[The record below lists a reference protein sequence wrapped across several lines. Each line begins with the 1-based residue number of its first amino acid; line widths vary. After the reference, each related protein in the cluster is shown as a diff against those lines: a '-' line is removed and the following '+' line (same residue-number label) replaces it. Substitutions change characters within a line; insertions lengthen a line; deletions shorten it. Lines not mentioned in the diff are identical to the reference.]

1 MQLNRLIKELSQE
14 NILSPEIKTCIVRI
28 LSRRESRLMLPE
40 EKARVKIDK
49 QLRNVG
55 WCIVSRNEYL
65 PNSTVAVKEALMVGN
80 TESDY
85 LLFIDGK
92 AIAVVE
98 AKREENP
105 LGDDVKKQ
113 AEDYAVSPQSWY
125 ALWFEKLIPLVY
137 MANGNKI
144 YFKNMLV
151 EDSEYEE
158 LSQMHSPKK
167 MLQMV
172 GKKSEYGVLPLLEK
186 RGLRD
191 CQYNAEIKF
200 EESLKLGN
208 KKNLAVLATGSGKTY
223 LACLASYRLL
233 NYTSTKRILF
243 LVDRNN
249 LARQTE
255 TEFSLFDRTENQMRM
270 GDLYTI
276 NRLKKET
283 DIKSDI
289 VISTIQKL
297 FAVLTGQDIQES
309 NEDAEDEIA
318 KNDEEKDNNEVVE
331 LGDDLKLPP
340 DYFQLIIVDE
350 CHRSIY
356 GKWKKVLDYFSSAT
370 VLGLTATPTPEAYAY
385 FNNNII
391 EQYTY
396 DDSVVDGVNVP
407 PRIYRIITDVTEH
420 GGTIEKGSKV
430 IETAKRSG
438 KSETH
443 NAQTTVEYG
452 STELDRSIVNKS
464 QIREVLMAYKKAIY
478 EDLYPERE
486 KKWEYIPKTLI
497 FAKSDSHAT
506 DIVEIA
512 KEVFKTEFENDEL
525 PENFV
530 QKITYSSGDSNAL
543 IRELR
548 TEKDF
553 RIAVTVTLVA
563 TGTDVKPLEVVL
575 FMKDVHSDVLY
586 TQMKGRGCRVIS
598 DDKLKEVTPNA
609 DTKECYYIVDAVGVT
624 ESEKNIPKP
633 GAGQGPKRALSL
645 EHLLERLAHN
655 EVSDDNLM
663 LLRDYCST
671 INRRYEESVLFSRH
685 LDYFITN
692 YGFAPRKLANDIN
705 TAFAEGT
712 LVEYIDPSHDNT
724 ERMALIY
731 CLIGNLQARNK
742 LLEMQRGYMVESDDR
757 DKVLYAGFSKES
769 ARTYIENFEKYL
781 EDNKDSIEALRII
794 YNSEDIVITHEM
806 LIELRDRLL
815 AESRQYGVYQIWKNY
830 KILDEQGDVEVLDG
844 KENVNA
850 LTNLIQ
856 IVRYAYKKNS
866 KLTSLINGYAQRFTL
881 YCGQAQRVL
890 TEDQKDIMQ
899 QIAEYIINDGAIMV
913 MELNETDTELWKRAV
928 KSFGGA
934 ALASEIQTLS
944 KFILKVA

>member
-1 MQLNRLIKELSQE
+1 
-14 NILSPEIKTCIVRI
+14 
-28 LSRRESRLMLPE
+28 MLPE

-172 GKKSEYGVLPLLEK
+172 GKKSEYGALPLLEK

-297 FAVLTGQDIQES
+297 FAVLTGQDIQEG

-928 KSFGGA
+928 KSFGGE

>member
-1 MQLNRLIKELSQE
+1 
-14 NILSPEIKTCIVRI
+14 
-28 LSRRESRLMLPE
+28 MLPE

-49 QLRNVG
+49 QLRNAG
-55 WCIVSRNEYL
+55 WDIVARNEYL
-65 PNSTVAVKEALMVGN
+65 PNSTSAVKEALMRGN

-92 AIAVVE
+92 TIAVVE

-105 LGDDVKKQ
+105 LGDEVKKQ
-113 AEDYAVSPQSWY
+113 AEDYAVSPQAWY
-125 ALWFEKLIPLVY
+125 GLWFEKLIPLVY

-151 EDSEYEE
+151 EGSDYEE

-167 MLQMV
+167 MLQII
-172 GKKSEYGVLPLLEK
+172 GKKSEYGALPIIEK

-191 CQYNAEIKF
+191 CQYRAEVKF
-200 EESLKLGN
+200 EESLKMGN

-233 NYTSTKRILF
+233 NYTPTKRILF

-255 TEFSLFDRTENQMRM
+255 SEFSVFDRTEGQQKM
-270 GDLYTI
+270 GNLYTI
-276 NRLKKET
+276 NRLKKEE
-283 DIKSDI
+283 DIKGDI

-297 FAVLTGQDIQES
+297 FCVLTGQVISDS
-309 NEDAEDEIA
+309 DEDAEDEKA
-318 KNDEEKDNNEVVE
+318 KEDEEKNSKTVIE
-331 LGDDLKLPP
+331 LGNDLKLPP

-356 GKWKKVLDYFSSAT
+356 GKWKKVLDYFSGAT

-385 FNNNII
+385 FNKNVI
-391 EQYTY
+391 EEYTY

-407 PRIYRIITDVTEH
+407 PRVYRIITDVTAH
-420 GGTIEKGSKV
+420 GGTIEKGTKI
-430 IETAKRSG
+430 IETAKRTR
-438 KSETH
+438 KSETIDVG
-443 NAQTTVEYG
+443 TSVEYG
-452 STELDRSIVNKS
+452 AAELDRSVVNKK
-464 QIREVLMAYKKAIY
+464 QIKEVLMAYKKSIY
-478 EDLYPERE
+478 EDLYPNRE

-497 FAKSDSHAT
+497 FAKDDNHAT
-506 DIVEIA
+506 EIVDIA
-512 KEVFKTEFENDEL
+512 KDVFKSEFENEAI
-525 PENFV
+525 PEKFV
-530 QKITYSSGDSNAL
+530 QKITYSAGDSNAL
-543 IRELR
+543 IRDLR
-548 TEKDF
+548 TEKEF

-624 ESEKNIPKP
+624 ESEKHIPKP
-633 GAGQGPKRALSL
+633 GPDGSGKKNLSL

-655 EVSDDNLM
+655 EVSDENLM

-671 INRRYEESVLFSRH
+671 INRRYEESVLFGRH

-692 YGFAPRKLANDIN
+692 FGFAPRKLANDIN
-705 TAFAEGT
+705 TAFAQGT
-712 LVEYIDPSHDNT
+712 LIEYTSPSHDNSM
-724 ERMALIY
+724 RIALIY

-742 LLEMQRGYMVESDDR
+742 LLEMQRGYLVETDD
-757 DKVLYAGFSKES
+757 DDQVLYAGFSKES
-769 ARTYIENFEKYL
+769 AKTYIENFEKYL
-781 EDNKDSIEALRII
+781 EEHKDDIEALRII
-794 YNSEDIVITHEM
+794 YNSEDKVITHDM
-806 LIELRDRLL
+806 LMELRDRLL
-815 AESRQYGVYQIWKNY
+815 SESRQYGVYQIWKNY
-830 KILDEQGDVEVLDG
+830 KLLDDQGDVEVLDG
-844 KENVNA
+844 KAHVNA

-856 IVRYAYKKNS
+856 IVRYAYKKNQ
-866 KLTSLINGYAQRFTL
+866 KLTSLINGYAQRFSL
-881 YCGQAQRVL
+881 YCGQNQRVL
-890 TEDQKDIMQ
+890 SEEQKDVMQ
-899 QIAEYIINDGAIMV
+899 QIADYIINDGAITV
-913 MELNETDTELWKRAV
+913 MELNETDTELWKKAV
-928 KSFGGA
+928 KSFGGKT
-934 ALASEIQTLS
+934 LASEIETLS

>member
-1 MQLNRLIKELSQE
+1 MS
-14 NILSPEIKTCIVRI
+14 
-28 LSRRESRLMLPE
+28 MLPE

-49 QLRNVG
+49 QLRNAG
-55 WCIVSRNEYL
+55 WDIVARNEYL
-65 PNSTVAVKEALMVGN
+65 PNSTSAVKEALMGGN

-105 LGDDVKKQ
+105 LGDEVKKQ
-113 AEDYAVSPQSWY
+113 AEDYAVSPQDWY
-125 ALWFEKLIPLVY
+125 GLWFEKLIPLVY

-151 EDSEYEE
+151 EDSDYEE

-167 MLQMV
+167 MLQIV
-172 GKKSEYGVLPLLEK
+172 GKKSEYGALPLIEK

-191 CQYNAEIKF
+191 CQYRAEVKF
-200 EESLKLGN
+200 EESLKMGN

-233 NYTSTKRILF
+233 NYTPTKRILF

-255 TEFSLFDRTENQMRM
+255 SEFSVFDRTEGQQKM
-270 GDLYTI
+270 GNLYTI
-276 NRLKKET
+276 NRLKKEE
-283 DIKSDI
+283 DIKGDI

-297 FAVLTGQDIQES
+297 FCVLTGQEINDS
-309 NEDAEDEIA
+309 DEDAEDEKA
-318 KNDEEKDNNEVVE
+318 KRDEEKDSKTVVD
-331 LGDDLKLPP
+331 LGNDLKLPP

-356 GKWKKVLDYFSSAT
+356 GKWKKVLDYFSEAT

-385 FNNNII
+385 FNKNVI
-391 EQYTY
+391 EEYTY

-407 PRIYRIITDVTEH
+407 PRVYRIITDITAH
-420 GGTIEKGSKV
+420 GGTIEKGAQITETSKR
-430 IETAKRSG
+430 TG
-438 KSETH
+438 KSETID
-443 NAQTTVEYG
+443 AGTSVEYG
-452 STELDRSIVNKS
+452 ATELDRSVVNKK
-464 QIREVLMAYKKAIY
+464 QIKEVLMAYKKAIY
-478 EDLYPERE
+478 EDLYPSRE
-486 KKWEYIPKTLI
+486 QKWEYIPKTLI
-497 FAKSDSHAT
+497 FAKDDNHAT
-506 DIVEIA
+506 EIVDIA
-512 KEVFKTEFENDEL
+512 KDVFKPEFENDAI
-525 PENFV
+525 PEKFV
-530 QKITYSSGDSNAL
+530 QKITYSAGDSNAL
-543 IRELR
+543 IRDLR

-624 ESEKNIPKP
+624 ESEKHIPKP
-633 GAGQGPKRALSL
+633 GPDGSGKKNLSL

-655 EVSDDNLM
+655 EVSDENLM

-671 INRRYEESVLFSRH
+671 INRRYEESVLFGRH

-692 YGFAPRKLANDIN
+692 FGFAPRKLANDIN
-705 TAFAEGT
+705 TAFAQGT
-712 LVEYIDPSHDNT
+712 LVEYISPSHDNSM
-724 ERMALIY
+724 RMGLIY

-742 LLEMQRGYMVESDDR
+742 LLEMQRGYLVETGDD
-757 DKVLYAGFSKES
+757 DKVLYAGFSKET
-769 ARTYIENFEKYL
+769 AKKYIENFEKYL
-781 EDNKDSIEALRII
+781 EDHKDDIEALRII
-794 YNSEDIVITHEM
+794 YNSEDKVITHEM
-806 LIELRDRLL
+806 LMELRDRLL
-815 AESRQYGVYQIWKNY
+815 SESRQYGVYQIWKNY
-830 KILDEQGDVEVLDG
+830 KLLDEQGDVEALDG
-844 KENVNA
+844 KANVNA

-856 IVRYAYKKNS
+856 IVRYAYKKS
-866 KLTSLINGYAQRFTL
+866 QKLTSLINGYASRFSL
-881 YCGQAQRVL
+881 YCGQNQRIL
-890 TEDQKDIMQ
+890 TEEQKDIMQ
-899 QIAEYIINDGAIMV
+899 QIAEYIINDGAITV
-913 MELNETDTELWKRAV
+913 MELNETDTELWKKAV
-928 KSFGGA
+928 KSFGGKT
-934 ALASEIQTLS
+934 LASEIQTLS

>member
-1 MQLNRLIKELSQE
+1 
-14 NILSPEIKTCIVRI
+14 
-28 LSRRESRLMLPE
+28 MLPE

-144 YFKNMLV
+144 YFKNMLA

-172 GKKSEYGVLPLLEK
+172 GKKSEYGALPLLEK

-297 FAVLTGQDIQES
+297 FAVLTGQDIQEG